1 MHFVPFPSTKSLFL
15 QLGTND
21 GIQNSLHRCRP
32 TQLSANKVGISGSS
46 PDRAPKRQ
54 QAITWS
60 KKAYTY
66 TSLHLSF
73 ACLCQI
79 IQPINVDETRKRGTN
94 SNNNHKRSQ
103 TNQLIFTLPIKDN
116 REDLS
121 PNVQE
126 KEANLLSVF
135 LAVAP
140 DLTMYTNV
148 HAKAFSHSL
157 IGSWLVVL
165 ATRTQY
171 GVLSIFTF
179 KVHCDFLWQHT
190 ETAILKTDLLHSP
203 PTKPNC

>member
-1 MHFVPFPSTKSLFL
+1 MLNVSTVNPFQKPIIFLFPGLSFFSTSILWLSLSLSLPCRASFLCVHFVSFPSTKSLFL
-15 QLGTND
+15 QPGTND

-79 IQPINVDETRKRGTN
+79 IQPTDVDKTRKGSPN
-94 SNNNHKRSQ
+94 SNNNHKRSE

-116 REDLS
+116 WEDLVS
-121 PNVQE
+121 RRPRKGSKFTIGVPG
-126 KEANLLSVF
+126 SRHRF
-135 LAVAP
+135 
-140 DLTMYTNV
+140 DYV
-148 HAKAFSHSL
+148 H
-157 IGSWLVVL
+157 
-165 ATRTQY
+165 
-171 GVLSIFTF
+171 
-179 KVHCDFLWQHT
+179 
-190 ETAILKTDLLHSP
+190 
-203 PTKPNC
+203 

>member
-1 MHFVPFPSTKSLFL
+1 MLNVSTVNPFQKSIIFPFSGLSFFPTSILWLTLCLFLPCRTSFLCVHFVPFPITKSLFL

-73 ACLCQI
+73 ARLCQT
-79 IQPINVDETRKRGTN
+79 IQPINVDETRKRSTN

-116 REDLS
+116 REDLVS
-121 PNVQE
+121 KGPR
-126 KEANLLSVF
+126 KRSKFTISVPGSRPRF
-135 LAVAP
+135 
-140 DLTMYTNV
+140 DYV
-148 HAKAFSHSL
+148 HQCA
-157 IGSWLVVL
+157 
-165 ATRTQY
+165 R
-171 GVLSIFTF
+171 
-179 KVHCDFLWQHT
+179 
-190 ETAILKTDLLHSP
+190 
-203 PTKPNC
+203 